1 MPTGRNFV
9 FLSYFLVL
17 YFLDKLKKF
26 CYNKVMNIENIGEEL
41 SLLVDKFELTKTC
54 LNLDSVSVRLKS
66 LLKERESLS
75 FWNNLEYAMQTNKEI
90 KSLQDILNQVQ
101 LLQQQIGALIENVKA
116 LETETDIEM
125 LNLAF
130 GELLELKKQVDD
142 LNVRTLLDEKYD
154 NNDAIITIHSGAG
167 GTEAQD
173 WVVMLARMYKMY
185 ANKNNLDFDIVDKLE
200 GNDAGLKS
208 VVIWVKGEYSY
219 GKLKGEMG
227 VHRLVRISPFDSN
240 KRRHTSFA
248 SVEVVPAIAK
258 GSEVKINNDDIKID
272 TYRSGGA
279 GGQNVNKVE
288 TAVRVTHIPTGIVVT
303 CQNERSQLQNR
314 ENALRI
320 LTSKLVAL
328 EEEKA
333 RKNLD
338 QIKGDLKR
346 IEWGSQIRSYI
357 FQPYTM
363 VKDHRTDFET
373 SDVEA
378 VMNGEL
384 NPFINEYLKKSHS
397 KT

>member
-1 MPTGRNFV
+1 
-9 FLSYFLVL
+9 
-17 YFLDKLKKF
+17 
-26 CYNKVMNIENIGEEL
+26 MNIENIGEEL
-41 SLLVDKFELTKTC
+41 SQLVEKFELTKSC
-54 LNLDSVSVRLKS
+54 LNLNENQNKLHK
-66 LLKERESLS
+66 LMKERESLS
-75 FWNNLEYAMQTNKEI
+75 FWNNLDFAMQTNKEI
-90 KSLQDILNQVQ
+90 RSLQDLFALVQ
-101 LLQQQIGALIENVKA
+101 KLQDQISELIKTVKD
-116 LETETDIEM
+116 LEKETDIEM

-130 GELLELKKQVDD
+130 TELIELKNQVDK

-185 ANKNNLDFDIVDKLE
+185 CAKAGLNFDIVDKLE
-200 GNDAGLKS
+200 GNDAGLKN
-208 VVIWVKGEYSY
+208 VVIWIKGEYAY

-248 SVEVVPAIAK
+248 SVEVVPAINQ
-258 GSEVKINNDDIKID
+258 GEDVKVKNEDLRID
-272 TYRSGGA
+272 TYRSSGA

-288 TAVRVTHIPTGIVVT
+288 TAVRITHIPTGIVVT

-314 ENALRI
+314 ENALKI

-328 EEEKA
+328 EEEKQ
-333 RKNLD
+333 RENLNE
-338 QIKGDLKR
+338 IKGELKR
-346 IEWGSQIRSYI
+346 IEWGSQIRSYV

-373 SDVEA
+373 SDVSA
-378 VMNGEL
+378 VMDGDL
-384 NPFINEYLKKSHS
+384 DPFINEYLKKSHS
-397 KT
+397 K

>member
-1 MPTGRNFV
+1 
-9 FLSYFLVL
+9 
-17 YFLDKLKKF
+17 
-26 CYNKVMNIENIGEEL
+26 MNIENIGDEL
-41 SLLVDKFELTKTC
+41 ARLVEKFELTKSC
-54 LNLDSVSVRLKS
+54 LHLNENQEKLNALMR
-66 LLKERESLS
+66 ERESLS
-75 FWNNLEYAMQTNKEI
+75 FWNNLDYAMQTNKEI
-90 KSLQDILNQVQ
+90 KSLQDLFVEVQSLQVQ
-101 LLQQQIGALIENVKA
+101 LTELIKTVKE
-116 LETETDIEM
+116 LEKETDIEM

-130 GELLELKKQVDD
+130 TEMLALKDKVDE

-173 WVVMLARMYKMY
+173 WVVMLTRMYKMF
-185 ANKNNLDFDIVDKLE
+185 ANKNGFNFDVVDKVE
-200 GNDAGLKS
+200 GNDTGLKTI
-208 VVIWVKGEYSY
+208 VAWVKGEYAY

-248 SVEVVPAIAK
+248 SVEVVPAISK
-258 GSEVKINNDDIKID
+258 ESVVKVNTEDLRID
-272 TYRSGGA
+272 TYRSSGA

-288 TAVRVTHIPTGIVVT
+288 TAVRITHIPTGIVVT

-328 EEEKA
+328 EEEKQ
-333 RKNLD
+333 RQNMNE
-338 QIKGDLKR
+338 IKGELKR

-363 VKDHRTDFET
+363 VKDHLTDYET
-373 SDVEA
+373 SDVQG
-378 VMNGEL
+378 VMDGDL
-384 NPFINEYLKKSHS
+384 NPFINEYLRKSHIKS
-397 KT
+397 EN

>member
-1 MPTGRNFV
+1 
-9 FLSYFLVL
+9 
-17 YFLDKLKKF
+17 
-26 CYNKVMNIENIGEEL
+26 MNIENISEEL
-41 SLLVDKFELTKTC
+41 SFLVNKFELTKSC
-54 LNLDSVSVRLKS
+54 LHLEAQQEQLNK

-75 FWNNLEYAMQTNKEI
+75 FWNNLDYAMQTNKEI
-90 KSLQDILNQVQ
+90 KALQELFNDVTSLQNELSS
-101 LLQQQIGALIENVKA
+101 LIATVKE
-116 LETETDIEM
+116 LEKNTDIEM

-130 GELLELKKQVDD
+130 NEMLELKDKVEN

-154 NNDAIITIHSGAG
+154 NNDAILTIHSGAG

-173 WVVMLARMYKMY
+173 WVVMLVRMYKMY
-185 ANKNNLDFDIVDKLE
+185 ASKNGFEFSVVDKVE
-200 GNDAGLKS
+200 GNDVGLKTA
-208 VVIWVKGEYSY
+208 VLWIKGDYAY

-248 SVEVVPAIAK
+248 SVEVVPAISK
-258 GSEVKINNDDIKID
+258 ETTVKINNEDLKID

-288 TAVRVTHIPTGIVVT
+288 TAVRITHIPTGIVVT

-314 ENALRI
+314 ELAMKI

-333 RKNLD
+333 RKNMQD
-338 QIKGDLKR
+338 IKGELKR
-346 IEWGSQIRSYI
+346 IEWGSQIRSYV

-363 VKDHRTDFET
+363 VKDHRTDYET
-373 SDVEA
+373 SNVQA
-378 VMNGEL
+378 VMDGDL
-384 NPFINEYLKKSHS
+384 TPFINEYLKKSHA
-397 KT
+397 K

>member
-1 MPTGRNFV
+1 
-9 FLSYFLVL
+9 
-17 YFLDKLKKF
+17 
-26 CYNKVMNIENIGEEL
+26 MNIENIGDEL
-41 SLLVDKFELTKTC
+41 QALVEKFEVTKSC
-54 LNLDSVSVRLKS
+54 LNLTENQEKLSTLM
-66 LLKERESLS
+66 KERESLS
-75 FWNNLEYAMQTNKEI
+75 FWNNLDYAMQTNKEI
-90 KSLQDILNQVQ
+90 KALQDLFNEVQ
-101 LLQQQIGALIENVKA
+101 TLQTQLTELIKTVKE
-116 LETETDIEM
+116 LEQETDIEM

-130 GELLELKKQVDD
+130 SEMLELKSKVDE

-154 NNDAIITIHSGAG
+154 NNDAILTIHSGAG

-185 ANKNNLDFDIVDKLE
+185 ANKNGLNFDIVDKLE

-208 VVIWVKGEYSY
+208 VVIWIKGQYAY

-248 SVEVVPAIAK
+248 SVEVVPAINK
-258 GSEVKINNDDIKID
+258 ETDVKLNTEDLKID

-314 ENALRI
+314 ENALKI

-328 EEEKA
+328 EEEKQ
-333 RKNLD
+333 RKNMNE
-338 QIKGDLKR
+338 IKGELKR
-346 IEWGSQIRSYI
+346 IEWGSQIRSYV

-363 VKDHRTDFET
+363 VKDHLTDYET
-373 SDVEA
+373 SDVQA
-378 VMNGEL
+378 VMDGEL
-384 NPFINEYLKKSHS
+384 TPFINEYLRKSHS
-397 KT
+397 KN

>member
-1 MPTGRNFV
+1 
-9 FLSYFLVL
+9 
-17 YFLDKLKKF
+17 
-26 CYNKVMNIENIGEEL
+26 MNIENISEEL
-41 SLLVDKFELTKTC
+41 SFLVNKFELTKSC
-54 LNLDSVSVRLKS
+54 LHLEAQQEQLNK

-75 FWNNLEYAMQTNKEI
+75 FWNNLDYAMQTNKEI
-90 KSLQDILNQVQ
+90 KALQELFNDVTSLQNELSS
-101 LLQQQIGALIENVKA
+101 LIVTVKE
-116 LETETDIEM
+116 LEKNTDIEM

-130 GELLELKKQVDD
+130 NEMLELKDKVED

-154 NNDAIITIHSGAG
+154 NNDAILTIHSGAG

-173 WVVMLARMYKMY
+173 WVVMLVRMYKMY
-185 ANKNNLDFDIVDKLE
+185 ASKNGFEFSVVDKVE
-200 GNDAGLKS
+200 GNDVGLKTA
-208 VVIWVKGEYSY
+208 VLWIKGDYAY

-248 SVEVVPAIAK
+248 SVEVVPAISK
-258 GSEVKINNDDIKID
+258 ETTVKINNEDLKID

-288 TAVRVTHIPTGIVVT
+288 TAVRITHIPTGIVVT

-314 ENALRI
+314 ELAMKI

-333 RKNLD
+333 RKNMQD
-338 QIKGDLKR
+338 IKGELKR
-346 IEWGSQIRSYI
+346 IEWGSQIRSYV

-363 VKDHRTDFET
+363 VKDHRTDYET
-373 SDVEA
+373 SNVQA
-378 VMNGEL
+378 VMDGDL
-384 NPFINEYLKKSHS
+384 TPFINEYLKKSHA
-397 KT
+397 K

>member
-1 MPTGRNFV
+1 
-9 FLSYFLVL
+9 
-17 YFLDKLKKF
+17 
-26 CYNKVMNIENIGEEL
+26 MNIENISEEL
-41 SLLVDKFELTKTC
+41 SFLVNKFELTKSC
-54 LNLDSVSVRLKS
+54 LHLEAQQEQLNK

-75 FWNNLEYAMQTNKEI
+75 FWNNLDYAMQTNKEI
-90 KSLQDILNQVQ
+90 KALQELFNDVTSLQNELSS
-101 LLQQQIGALIENVKA
+101 LIATVKE
-116 LETETDIEM
+116 LEKNTDIEM

-130 GELLELKKQVDD
+130 NEMLELKDKVED

-154 NNDAIITIHSGAG
+154 NNDAILTIHSGAG

-173 WVVMLARMYKMY
+173 WVVMLVRMYKMY
-185 ANKNNLDFDIVDKLE
+185 ASKNGFEFSVVDKVE
-200 GNDAGLKS
+200 GNDVGLKTA
-208 VVIWVKGEYSY
+208 VLWIKGDYAY

-248 SVEVVPAIAK
+248 SVEVVPAISK
-258 GSEVKINNDDIKID
+258 ETTVRINNEDLKID

-288 TAVRVTHIPTGIVVT
+288 TAVRITHIPTGIVVT

-314 ENALRI
+314 ELAMKI

-333 RKNLD
+333 RKNMQD
-338 QIKGDLKR
+338 IKGELKR
-346 IEWGSQIRSYI
+346 IEWGSQIRSYV

-363 VKDHRTDFET
+363 VKDHRTDYET
-373 SDVEA
+373 SNVQA
-378 VMNGEL
+378 VMDGDL
-384 NPFINEYLKKSHS
+384 TPFINEYLKKSHA
-397 KT
+397 K